1 MWGEADS
8 SPVVS
13 HSLFL
18 VARGAKTTGDGSEEE
33 MFHLSVLSFYFT
45 VTQRLAGPRLGF
57 AILYSIVGPLPCCLL
72 SKLYGMVILARF
84 L

>member
-18 VARGAKTTGDGSEEE
+18 VARGAKTTGDESEEE

-72 SKLYGMVILARF
+72 SKLYGTVILARF